1 MSLSK
6 YYLFIGLFFAV
17 FSAEAQLYGLVTD
30 ESDIAL
36 PFVNIYIEGSN
47 RGTTTNGDGVYS
59 LPLEKTDLDKEVT
72 IVFKYLGYTTKTQ
85 KIVVDNLKIVLDAQL
100 AASTTS
106 LDEVIVQSG
115 VNPADRIIRAT
126 IAARK
131 KNLERLSEY
140 KAQFYSKG
148 VWKVEDAPEKILG
161 QEVGDLGGGLDSTR
175 TGIVYLSETISN
187 IAYQRPDNFSEE
199 IVASKISGNDN
210 GFSFN
215 TAVDANFSFYENTID
230 LNAQIISPIASNAYV
245 YYKYKLE
252 GTFYEEGKLINKV
265 KVIPRRE
272 NDRIFSGT
280 IYIVEDDWQ
289 LYGVDLNTN
298 GNAIQVPIIESPS
311 TKKVLISG

>member
-59 LPLEKTDLDKEVT
+59 LPLEKADLDKEVT
-72 IVFKYLGYTTKTQ
+72 IVFKYLGYTTKT
-85 KIVVDNLKIVLDAQL
+85 KKVVIDNLKIVLDAQL

-126 IAARK
+126 IATRK

-140 KAQFYSKG
+140 KATFYSKG

-161 QEVGDLGGGLDSTR
+161 Q
-175 TGIVYLSETISN
+175 
-187 IAYQRPDNFSEE
+187 
-199 IVASKISGNDN
+199 GNP
-210 GFSFN
+210 
-215 TAVDANFSFYENTID
+215 
-230 LNAQIISPIASNAYV
+230 L
-245 YYKYKLE
+245 
-252 GTFYEEGKLINKV
+252 
-265 KVIPRRE
+265 
-272 NDRIFSGT
+272 
-280 IYIVEDDWQ
+280 
-289 LYGVDLNTN
+289 
-298 GNAIQVPIIESPS
+298 
-311 TKKVLISG
+311 